1 MSTETVTLAVRPEMT
16 GSPIDTISMFP
27 PSCEAVM
34 PTLIAVRGGENAMAI
49 MGPLSKSTLAAVSSR
64 KRMVDEAMATLVL
77 LLLHFGKIA

>member
-1 MSTETVTLAVRPEMT
+1 
-16 GSPIDTISMFP
+16 
-27 PSCEAVM
+27 
-34 PTLIAVRGGENAMAI
+34 MAI